1 MTRRT
6 LVALL
11 LSLSLGLLAQPAFA
25 KDVLKPAPDITLHT
39 VDGREVH
46 LASLKGKVVL
56 VDFFASWCI
65 PCRKS
70 FPEIESLHH
79 DFASKGLVVV
89 AVNVDEEHRNAEL
102 FLEKYPHTM
111 TIALDP
117 KGTAAEAFKVN
128 AMPST
133 MILDRTGHIR
143 YTHKGY
149 TDKVIAKFRAQVEEL
164 LAETE

>member
-1 MTRRT
+1 MIRRG
-6 LVALL
+6 LSLL
-11 LSLSLGLLAQPAFA
+11 LCTIALALAAAPASA
-25 KDVLKPAPDITLHT
+25 KDVLKPAPDVTLRT
-39 VDGREVH
+39 LDGHDVH

-70 FPEIESLHH
+70 FPEIEALHH
-79 DFASKGLVVV
+79 EFASKGLVVL
-89 AVNVDEEHRNAEL
+89 AVNVDEEHRNAEM

-111 TIALDP
+111 TIVLDP
-117 KGTAAEAFKVN
+117 KGAAAEAFKVN

-133 MILDRTGHIR
+133 MILDRSGHIR

-149 TDKVIAKFRAQVEEL
+149 TDKVIAKFRSQVEEL
-164 LAETE
+164 LAEAE

>member
-1 MTRRT
+1 MIRRSLFA
-6 LVALL
+6 LVLALAIGVTVL
-11 LSLSLGLLAQPAFA
+11 PVSA
-25 KDVLKPAPDITLHT
+25 KDVFKPAPDITLHT
-39 VDGREVH
+39 IDGHTVH

-79 DFASKGLVVV
+79 DFASKGLVVL
-89 AVNVDEEHRNAEL
+89 AVNVDEEHKNAEM

-111 TIALDP
+111 TIVLDP
-117 KGTAAEAFKVN
+117 KGSAAEAFKVN

-133 MILDRTGHIR
+133 MILDRAGAIR

-149 TDKVIAKFRAQVEEL
+149 TDKVIAKFRSQVQEL

>member
-1 MTRRT
+1 MMRRALFM
-6 LVALL
+6 LVLALGI
-11 LSLSLGLLAQPAFA
+11 SVAVRPADA
-25 KDVLKPAPDITLHT
+25 KDVLKTAPDVTLHT
-39 VDGREVH
+39 IDGHEVH

-70 FPEIESLHH
+70 FPEIEALHH
-79 DFASKGLVVV
+79 DLASKGLVVV
-89 AVNVDEEHRNAEL
+89 AVNVDEEHQNAEL
-102 FLEKYPHTM
+102 FLQKYPHTM

-133 MILDRTGHIR
+133 MILDRSGHIR

-149 TDKVIAKFRAQVEEL
+149 TDKVIAKFRSQVEEL
-164 LAETE
+164 LAEAE